1 MASIWDLNVDDHHN
15 ANGDDDNLM
24 EVLQKKVEL
33 IHDLSLSRGQVMKSR
48 GFELDIVSN
57 RTFT

>member
-15 ANGDDDNLM
+15 ANGDDDNSM

-33 IHDLSLSRGQVMKSR
+33 IHDLSLSWG
-48 GFELDIVSN
+48 GGGGCL
-57 RTFT
+57 TCH

>member
-33 IHDLSLSRGQVMKSR
+33 IHDLSLSWGV
-48 GFELDIVSN
+48 GGVSHLPLNFFRPQN
-57 RTFT
+57 R

>member
-33 IHDLSLSRGQVMKSR
+33 IHDFVIKLGGGL
-48 GFELDIVSN
+48 
-57 RTFT
+57 TYH